1 MTNGSKNLH
10 LSVPKENGLG
20 DTTKE
25 LVMQK
30 ERSMSYALRKLLVEM
45 DQNWGWQIEF

>member
-10 LSVPKENGLG
+10 QSVPKENGLG
-20 DTTKE
+20 DATKE
-25 LVMQK
+25 LVMH

-45 DQNWGWQIEF
+45 DQN

>member
-1 MTNGSKNLH
+1 MTNGSKNLY

-30 ERSMSYALRKLLVEM
+30 ERSMSYTLRKLLVEL
-45 DQNWGWQIEF
+45 DRN